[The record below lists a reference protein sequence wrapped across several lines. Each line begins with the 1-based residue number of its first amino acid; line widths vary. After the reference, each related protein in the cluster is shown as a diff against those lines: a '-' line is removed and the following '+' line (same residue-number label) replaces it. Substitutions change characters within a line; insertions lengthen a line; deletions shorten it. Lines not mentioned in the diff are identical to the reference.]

1 MFEQKLYKN
10 GSSVVVTVPKQLLKK
25 HNLRDGS
32 RVVLGDEKGA
42 ITITPRKKQNASAP
56 NGKHITLTPEF
67 KGWLD
72 EVVRN
77 EEKLIRELAKR

>member
-32 RVVLGDEKGA
+32 VVIVDSNNGEIVLKAKANKKTRV
-42 ITITPRKKQNASAP
+42 ASSR
-56 NGKHITLTPEF
+56 LTPEF
-67 KGWLD
+67 KEWLD
-72 EVVRN
+72 EIKRD
-77 EEKLIRELAKR
+77 EKDLIKELAKR

>member
-32 RVVLGDEKGA
+32 VVLIDSDNDKISFGPK
-42 ITITPRKKQNASAP
+42 RASTGSKYDP
-56 NGKHITLTPEF
+56 LTPEF
-67 KGWLD
+67 KEWLD
-72 EVVRN
+72 EINKEYGPVL
-77 EEKLIRELAKR
+77 KKLAKM